1 MLKHRLC
8 SLLILLSLSWS
19 SVAAAQI
26 RSATITGTVMDPQK
40 AIVPGATVVI
50 TNEATNVSAE
60 FVTTDAGL
68 FTAPLLQAG
77 TYTVTVTLSGFATFK
92 RSGIAVGATETY
104 ARERRVDRQPARRD
118 DQRHGRSAAAADR
131 QIERL
136 GRDQRG
142 NDRGAPQHHA
152 EPARLCVLSAGSRAA
167 RAGDQ
172 YRQYQLVW
180 HRRRRPAPV
189 VGGRHQRRP
198 RLHQRHPARRPARHG
213 RRLQRSR
220 RRPEHRGPSG
230 SPGHLE
236 QLQRRVRPRPG
247 RHLDEHEVGN
257 QRVPR
262 QWHLHVAR

>member
-26 RSATITGTVMDPQK
+26 RSATITGTVVDPQK

-92 RSGIAVGATETY
+92 RSGIAVGATETT
-104 ARERRVDRQPARRD
+104 RVTVELTV
-118 DQRHGRSAAAADR
+118 S
-131 QIERL
+131 
-136 GRDQRG
+136 QRG
-142 NDRGAPQHHA
+142 ETINVTAEAPLLQTDKSSVSGAVSA
-152 EPARLCVLSAGSRAA
+152 EMIEALPNITQNPLAYAFIQAGSRAA

-172 YRQYQLVW
+172 HRQ
-180 HRRRRPAPV
+180 
-189 VGGRHQRRP
+189 
-198 RLHQRHPARRPARHG
+198 
-213 RRLQRSR
+213 S
-220 RRPEHRGPSG
+220 
-230 SPGHLE
+230 
-236 QLQRRVRPRPG
+236 
-247 RHLDEHEVGN
+247 
-257 QRVPR
+257 
-262 QWHLHVAR
+262 